1 MHLTK
6 WKYILTITIGVG
18 VCFIGLLYA
27 NYRMESVDT
36 YKNNLA
42 ENSDNG
48 DVYTEATT
56 EQTTIIVYITGEVN
70 KPDVYSL
77 AKDSRLVDLVEK
89 AGGFTDKAYIDDLNL
104 AQMLNDGEKI
114 VVQSVENISEKTDE
128 DPGIKDT
135 QTDEDSGMININTAD
150 KDKLDSLPGIGEKLA
165 DAIIAYREK
174 NGGFS
179 SVDEIKE
186 VDGIGDGIYE
196 NIKDSI
202 TID

>member
-1 MHLTK
+1 MHLK
-6 WKYILTITIGVG
+6 NMKLILTITIGV
-18 VCFIGLLYA
+18 VICFIGLLYA
-27 NYRMESVDT
+27 NYRTDSVDT
-36 YKNNLA
+36 YKNNLTDH
-42 ENSDNG
+42 SDDG
-48 DVYTEATT
+48 DVYTETTT
-56 EQTTIIVYITGEVN
+56 EQTTIVVYITGEVN

-89 AGGFTDKAYIDDLNL
+89 AGGFTDEAYIDDLNL

-114 VVQSVENISEKTDE
+114 VVQSIENISEEPDLR
-128 DPGIKDT
+128 DA
-135 QTDEDSGMININTAD
+135 QTDEDTDDGMININTAD

-165 DAIIAYREK
+165 DAIIAYREEH
-174 NGGFS
+174 GEFS

-196 NIKDSI
+196 KIKDSI